1 MGTKAEKFTVASAE
15 CKSCT
20 IDVYF
25 TEDLFYFSLLME
37 RCYFAKEFKA
47 VPSNE
52 GLLFVW
58 PDLQLAKEMEE
69 VLARS
74 TILL

>member
-1 MGTKAEKFTVASAE
+1 
-15 CKSCT
+15 
-20 IDVYF
+20 
-25 TEDLFYFSLLME
+25 ME

-47 VPSNE
+47 VSSNE

-58 PDLQLAKEMEE
+58 SDLQLAKEMEE